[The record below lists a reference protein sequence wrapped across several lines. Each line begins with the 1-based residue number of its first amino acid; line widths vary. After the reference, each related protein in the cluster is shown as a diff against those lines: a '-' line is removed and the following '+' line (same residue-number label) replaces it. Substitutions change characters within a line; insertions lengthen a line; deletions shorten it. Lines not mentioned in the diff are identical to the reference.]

1 VSRSPSL
8 PHPRQDLMSRPL
20 EEELA
25 LFDVEAGE
33 VHTLNASAAV
43 VWMTLE
49 GAREREELVEAL
61 METFELDREDAEE
74 GVEEALESFRQA
86 GLLEGS

>member
-1 VSRSPSL
+1 MSRSPSL
-8 PHPRQDLMSRPL
+8 PRPRQDLMIRPL

-43 VWMTLE
+43 VWMTLAE
-49 GAREREELVEAL
+49 AGTREELVEVL
-61 METFELDREDAEE
+61 METFDLDREDAEE
-74 GVEEALESFRQA
+74 GVEEALESFGRA
-86 GLLEGS
+86 GLLEAS